1 MSYED
6 ALKATGNKVLDYQ
19 EFGDYQGTWYALMI
33 INGKL
38 ELISG
43 EYGSCSGCDA
53 FDSAFDYDLDF
64 NSIEGKEQLKRFGQ
78 QYIDNNISD
87 PRIELKN
94 AEEDAK
100 WDLDS
105 KEKLEWL
112 EKIKHLLSFEKKL
125 DSL

>member
-6 ALKATGNKVLDYQ
+6 ALKATGHQLLDFKN
-19 EFGDYQGTWYALMI
+19 FGDYQGTWYALMS

-38 ELISG
+38 ELVCG
-43 EYGSCSGCDA
+43 AYGSCSGCDA
-53 FDSAFDYDLDF
+53 FESEFDYTMDYDHP
-64 NSIEGKEQLKRFGQ
+64 ETKEHLKRFGQ
-78 QYIDNNISD
+78 QYIDNNISN
-87 PRIELKN
+87 PRIELES

-112 EKIKHLLSFEKKL
+112 NRIKHLLSFEKKL
-125 DSL
+125 DDL